1 MSLPWER
8 TCEILSLVSCGFC
21 PMHIFPLLIQ
31 VIKSNLECN
40 HSWILRVHLWFV
52 NLEDGLGDPW
62 WIMLKNI
69 IKNSL
74 IVQWFRF
81 GTFTLGSWV
90 PTLIGQLRSHQPCR
104 AVKKISSEMKS
115 FSSVWLFA
123 TPRTIAYQV
132 PPSLG
137 FFQARV
143 LEWVAISFSRG
154 SSWPRDR
161 TRVFRIGGRL
171 FNLWATREAEKSLLL
186 LNKTFLEMSS
196 CGNKLY
202 YYV

>member
-8 TCEILSLVSCGFC
+8 TCEMLSLVSCGFC
-21 PMHIFPLLIQ
+21 PMHVFPLLIQ
-31 VIKSNLECN
+31 VIKSNLDCN

-74 IVQWFRF
+74 IVQRFRF

-104 AVKKISSEMKS
+104 AVKKITSKVKS
-115 FSSVWLFA
+115 FSRVWLFA
-123 TPRTIAYQV
+123 TLWTGAYQA
-132 PPSLG
+132 PPSMG
-137 FFQARV
+137 
-143 LEWVAISFSRG
+143 FSRQEYWSGLPFPSPGDLPDPGIEPG
-154 SSWPRDR
+154 SPA
-161 TRVFRIGGRL
+161 L
-171 FNLWATREAEKSLLL
+171 EADSLTSEPSGKPK
-186 LNKTFLEMSS
+186 NH
-196 CGNKLY
+196 Y
-202 YYV
+202 YY